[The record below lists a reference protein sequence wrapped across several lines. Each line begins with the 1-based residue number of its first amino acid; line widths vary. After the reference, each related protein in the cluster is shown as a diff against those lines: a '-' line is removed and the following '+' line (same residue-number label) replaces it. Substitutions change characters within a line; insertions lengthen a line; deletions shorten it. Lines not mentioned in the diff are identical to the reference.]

1 MLFSY
6 ENLYRQYLKC
16 RRNKRNTA
24 NALAF
29 EVHQEENLLDLKAA
43 LEDRTYSPARS
54 VCFVT
59 QRPKLREIF
68 AADFRDRVVHH
79 VLVDFL
85 EAIWEPIFIHDSYAC
100 RQGKGVHAGVK
111 RLQTCIR
118 QVTANGTRPAWYLQ
132 LDVRNFFMSID
143 KDRLFA
149 MLAKK
154 MTDPDA
160 LWLTRVLVFHDCTG
174 NYVMK
179 GDADLFDRLP
189 PHKTLFACPPGK
201 GLPIGNLNSQFFANV
216 YLNALDQFVKHTL
229 KCRWYLRYCDDF
241 VLLSTDPAQL
251 REWRARI
258 EVFLRETLLLELNPT
273 RERLRLVNDGVDFL
287 GYIVRRDYLLV
298 RRRVVGHLR
307 ERLRRFESQMV
318 LDGPGYRR
326 FRFDA
331 AELGELQAVLASYL
345 GHFKLAATYK
355 LRESLWRRFPFLGEF
370 VSMSAKSGKLA
381 RKDVCPAGVRG
392 VARQYRHFRRRFPG
406 DVLFFQVG
414 RFMEFYQPG
423 DVLIAR
429 ELGLAGMAA
438 NRRGARYGFPVGQA
452 GRHLLTLLR
461 AGHAV
466 TLISETGRLLDGVK
480 ERVPRYRFQ
489 GRESS
494 NEGSKTPQMSA
505 IWGAAAV
512 HSPVFGG

>member
-6 ENLYRQYLKC
+6 ENLYRLYLKC

-29 EVHQEENLLDLKAA
+29 EVHQEVNLLDLKAA
-43 LEDRTYSPARS
+43 LEAHDYTPSRS

-59 QRPKLREIF
+59 RRPKLREIF

-100 RQGKGVHAGVK
+100 RTGKGVHAGVR
-111 RLQTCIR
+111 RLQTFIR

-132 LDVRNFFMSID
+132 LDIRNFFMSID

-160 LWLTRVLVFHDCTG
+160 LWLARVLVFHDCTS
-174 NYVMK
+174 NYMMK

-241 VLLSTDPAQL
+241 VLLSTDPTQL
-251 REWRARI
+251 REWQERI
-258 EVFLRETLLLELNPT
+258 EVFLRETLLLELNPN
-273 RERLRLVNDGVDFL
+273 RERLRPVGDGVDFL

-307 ERLRRFESQMV
+307 QRLRRFEGRLV
-318 LDGPGYRR
+318 LNGPGYRR
-326 FRFDA
+326 YRFDP
-331 AELGELQAVLASYL
+331 AELDEMQAVLASYL
-345 GHFKLAATYK
+345 GHFKLAASYT
-355 LRESLWRRFPFLGEF
+355 LRQRLWRRFPFLGEF
-370 VSMSAKSGKLA
+370 VSMSEMTGKLT
-381 RKDVCPAGVRG
+381 RKDVCPAGCAAWRG
-392 VARQYRHFRRRFPG
+392 STGISGGASPATCCSFRS
-406 DVLFFQVG
+406 
-414 RFMEFYQPG
+414 
-423 DVLIAR
+423 AATWSSTSR
-429 ELGLAGMAA
+429 EMC
-438 NRRGARYGFPVGQA
+438 
-452 GRHLLTLLR
+452 
-461 AGHAV
+461 
-466 TLISETGRLLDGVK
+466 
-480 ERVPRYRFQ
+480 
-489 GRESS
+489 
-494 NEGSKTPQMSA
+494 
-505 IWGAAAV
+505 
-512 HSPVFGG
+512 